1 MDYGL
6 YIQRMDYSH
15 WLLHFFEDFNL
26 RRRTSMNTWFN
37 NVPIVKIYNKCF
49 SFIEGV
55 FYIWVSLTDR
65 LLTFYENK
73 DDSLN

>member
-37 NVPIVKIYNKCF
+37 NVPIVKVLF
-49 SFIEGV
+49 EGV